1 MTKKPETNETEATE
15 DQDVGN
21 DFPPVGNPTPSDDE
35 EGNEET
41 SNERSPDTD
50 ADSKETQNPNAE
62 AKKYRVRLRDA
73 EAERDQLREQ
83 LQTLQSEMVNHHI
96 AGGIPDESGQ
106 DTTPQLR
113 KPSDLYLFTQTGPA
127 DYIGDDGR
135 PDAQK
140 IAEAVSDLAKQRPEL
155 TATPERVIIPN
166 AGDHPPKG
174 APKPSF
180 SAAFGPEGL
189 G

>member
-1 MTKKPETNETEATE
+1 MTKKNESTETEATE
-15 DQDVGN
+15 DRDVER
-21 DFPPVGNPTPSDDE
+21 DVPPAE
-35 EGNEET
+35 EGNEH
-41 SNERSPDTD
+41 SSDTE
-50 ADSKETQNPNAE
+50 AEARETQNPNAE

-73 EAERDQLREQ
+73 EAERDRLKEQ
-83 LQTLQSEMVNHHI
+83 LAALQVDMVNNHI
-96 AGGIPDESGQ
+96 AGGIPAENGQ

-135 PDAQK
+135 PDAHK

-174 APKPSF
+174 SHRPRF

>member
-1 MTKKPETNETEATE
+1 MTKKNESTEATE
-15 DQDVGN
+15 DQAEQDVSHG
-21 DFPPVGNPTPSDDE
+21 GTPDPNESP
-35 EGNEET
+35 EGVQGTEHDAET
-41 SNERSPDTD
+41 R
-50 ADSKETQNPNAE
+50 ETQNPNAE

-83 LQTLQSEMVNHHI
+83 LEALQVDMVNDHI
-96 AGGIPDESGQ
+96 GGRIPTESGQ

-113 KPSDLYLFTQTGPA
+113 NPSDLFLFTQTGPA

-140 IAEAVSDLAKQRPEL
+140 IAQAVSDLAEQRPEL
-155 TATPERVIIPN
+155 TVRPERVVIPN

-174 APKPSF
+174 APKASF
-180 SAAFGPEGL
+180 TEAFKPVRDR
-189 G
+189 

>member
-1 MTKKPETNETEATE
+1 MTKKNESTEATE
-15 DQDVGN
+15 DQDVER
-21 DFPPVGNPTPSDDE
+21 DVTPAE
-35 EGNEET
+35 EGNEHSSEAQAET
-41 SNERSPDTD
+41 R
-50 ADSKETQNPNAE
+50 ETQNPNAE

-73 EAERDQLREQ
+73 EAERDQLKEQ
-83 LQTLQSEMVNHHI
+83 LQTLQSEMVNNHI

-155 TATPERVIIPN
+155 IARPERVIIPT

-174 APKPSF
+174 APKASF
-180 SAAFGPEGL
+180 TEAFKPVRDR
-189 G
+189 

>member
-1 MTKKPETNETEATE
+1 MTKKNESTEATE
-15 DQDVGN
+15 DQAEQDVSHG
-21 DFPPVGNPTPSDDE
+21 GTPDPNE
-35 EGNEET
+35 APEGVQGTEHDAET
-41 SNERSPDTD
+41 RE
-50 ADSKETQNPNAE
+50 NPNAE
-62 AKKYRVRLRDA
+62 AKKYRVRLRDT

-83 LQTLQSEMVNHHI
+83 LQTLQSEMVNNHI

-127 DYIGDDGR
+127 DYIGEDGR

-155 TATPERVIIPN
+155 TVTPEKVIIPN

>member
-1 MTKKPETNETEATE
+1 MTKKNESTEATE
-15 DQDVGN
+15 NQDVER
-21 DFPPVGNPTPSDDE
+21 DVTPAE
-35 EGNEET
+35 EGNEHSSEAQAET
-41 SNERSPDTD
+41 R
-50 ADSKETQNPNAE
+50 ETQNPNAE

-73 EAERDQLREQ
+73 EAERDQLERA
-83 LQTLQSEMVNHHI
+83 I
-96 AGGIPDESGQ
+96 ADLAVGDGQ
-106 DTTPQLR
+106 QPHRRRNPRRKRAGHDPQLR

-155 TATPERVIIPN
+155 IARPERVIIPN

-174 APKPSF
+174 APKASF
-180 SAAFGPEGL
+180 TEAFKPVRDR
-189 G
+189 

>member
-1 MTKKPETNETEATE
+1 MTKKNESTEATE
-15 DQDVGN
+15 DQDVER
-21 DFPPVGNPTPSDDE
+21 DVTPAE
-35 EGNEET
+35 EGNEHSSEAQAET
-41 SNERSPDTD
+41 R
-50 ADSKETQNPNAE
+50 ETQNPNAE

-73 EAERDQLREQ
+73 EAERDQLKEQ
-83 LQTLQSEMVNHHI
+83 LQTLQSEMVNNHI
-96 AGGIPDESGQ
+96 AGIPDESGQ

-155 TATPERVIIPN
+155 IARPERVIIPN

-174 APKPSF
+174 APKASF
-180 SAAFGPEGL
+180 TEAFKPVRDR
-189 G
+189 

>member
-1 MTKKPETNETEATE
+1 
-15 DQDVGN
+15 
-21 DFPPVGNPTPSDDE
+21 
-35 EGNEET
+35 
-41 SNERSPDTD
+41 
-50 ADSKETQNPNAE
+50 
-62 AKKYRVRLRDA
+62 
-73 EAERDQLREQ
+73 
-83 LQTLQSEMVNHHI
+83 MVNNHI

-155 TATPERVIIPN
+155 IARPERVIIPN

-174 APKPSF
+174 APKASF
-180 SAAFGPEGL
+180 TEAFKPVRDR
-189 G
+189 